1 MSVVVV
7 GAGVIGVA
15 AALVLRHEG
24 HDVILVD
31 RGEPGRAT
39 SYGNMAG
46 IGSTEFLP
54 LSYPG
59 VWRRLPRWL
68 LDPAGPVA
76 LRPSYL
82 PKALPW
88 FARFLWAGRP
98 SRWREIAEA
107 GVVLCRLAL
116 PDTRAL
122 LDAAGLR
129 HLLVEE
135 GCVCLYAN
143 EREVA
148 EDSLRLRFLR
158 EHGFEVRALTAD
170 EVTELEPAIAPGF
183 RSGVLLPQWRRVTN
197 PYHVVKGW
205 FDRFIQEG
213 GRFETKHAVRLDR
226 NTVYF
231 MDGSSL
237 PFSTLVVA
245 AGAWSRQLSATLGD
259 DVPLESERGYH
270 SDLPHPGVKLRLT
283 VTWPSKAFVIVPLGD
298 AIRVG
303 GTVEIAGLEAPP
315 NFERARVLVKHAKK
329 VLPGLDVRNPAE
341 WMGHRPALPDT
352 IPVIG
357 RSPKAPNAI
366 YAFGHGHLGLT
377 LAATTARIVADLAAN
392 RPSSV
397 DLTPYRVDRF

>member
-1 MSVVVV
+1 MTVVVV

-15 AALVLRHEG
+15 ASLVLRREG
-24 HDVILVD
+24 HDVVLVD

-68 LDPAGPVA
+68 LDPTGPVA

-88 FARFLWAGRP
+88 IARFLWAGRP

-107 GVVLCRLAL
+107 GFALCRLAL
-116 PDTRAL
+116 ADTRAL

-135 GCVCLYAN
+135 GCVGLYAN
-143 EREVA
+143 KREVA
-148 EDSLRLRFLR
+148 EDSLRLRFFR
-158 EHGFEVRALTAD
+158 GHGFEVRVLTAD
-170 EVTELEPAIAPGF
+170 EVRELEPAIAPRF

-213 GRFETKHAVRLDR
+213 GRFETKYAVRLDR

-231 MDGSSL
+231 MDGSTL
-237 PFSTLVVA
+237 PFSTLVIA
-245 AGAWSRQLSATLGD
+245 AGAWSRQLAATLCD

-303 GTVEIAGLEAPP
+303 GTVEIAGL
-315 NFERARVLVKHAKK
+315 
-329 VLPGLDVRNPAE
+329 
-341 WMGHRPALPDT
+341 
-352 IPVIG
+352 
-357 RSPKAPNAI
+357 
-366 YAFGHGHLGLT
+366 
-377 LAATTARIVADLAAN
+377 
-392 RPSSV
+392 
-397 DLTPYRVDRF
+397 

>member
-1 MSVVVV
+1 
-7 GAGVIGVA
+7 
-15 AALVLRHEG
+15 
-24 HDVILVD
+24 
-31 RGEPGRAT
+31 
-39 SYGNMAG
+39 
-46 IGSTEFLP
+46 
-54 LSYPG
+54 
-59 VWRRLPRWL
+59 
-68 LDPAGPVA
+68 
-76 LRPSYL
+76 
-82 PKALPW
+82 
-88 FARFLWAGRP
+88 
-98 SRWREIAEA
+98 
-107 GVVLCRLAL
+107 
-116 PDTRAL
+116 
-122 LDAAGLR
+122 
-129 HLLVEE
+129 
-135 GCVCLYAN
+135 
-143 EREVA
+143 
-148 EDSLRLRFLR
+148 LR

-170 EVTELEPAIAPGF
+170 EVTELEPAIAPRF

>member
-1 MSVVVV
+1 MTVVVV

-15 AALVLRHEG
+15 ASLVLRREG
-24 HDVILVD
+24 HDVVLVD

-68 LDPAGPVA
+68 LDPTGPVA

-88 FARFLWAGRP
+88 IARFLWAGRP

-107 GVVLCRLAL
+107 GVVLCQMAL

-122 LDAAGLR
+122 LDGAGLR
-129 HLLVEE
+129 HLLVDE
-135 GCVCLYAN
+135 GCLCLYAN

-170 EVTELEPAIAPGF
+170 EVRELEPAIAPRF
-183 RSGVLLPQWRRVTN
+183 RSAVLLPQWRRVTN
-197 PYHVVKGW
+197 PYDVVRGW

-226 NTVYF
+226 NTVHF
-231 MDGSSL
+231 MDGSTLS
-237 PFSTLVVA
+237 FSTLVIA
-245 AGAWSRQLSATLGD
+245 AGAWSRQLAATLGD
-259 DVPLESERGYH
+259 HVPLESERGYH

-283 VTWPSKAFVIVPLGD
+283 VTWPSKAFVIVPIGD

-303 GTVEIAGLEAPP
+303 GTVEIAGLDAPP
-315 NFERARVLVKHAKK
+315 NFERARILVKHAKK
-329 VLPGLDVRNPAE
+329 VLPGLDVRNPSE

-377 LAATTARIVADLAAN
+377 LAATTARIVADLATN